1 MELKDIMRRV
11 ELFRGLK
18 DDQIQQ
24 IANISKKEVY
34 SNSAL
39 IFSQGTAGDKMYV
52 VGQGQVE
59 VQVRDSGGNTYA
71 AVYLGEGQVFGEM
84 ALIDEGTRSASVLAV
99 EDNTVLYSI
108 PSEDFTAL
116 CEDDTGI
123 GYVMMRN
130 IAQDLSFKLRH
141 RDFDPS
147 SS

>member
-39 IFSQGTAGDKMYV
+39 IFSQGTPGDKMYV

-99 EDNTVLYSI
+99 EDNTILYSI